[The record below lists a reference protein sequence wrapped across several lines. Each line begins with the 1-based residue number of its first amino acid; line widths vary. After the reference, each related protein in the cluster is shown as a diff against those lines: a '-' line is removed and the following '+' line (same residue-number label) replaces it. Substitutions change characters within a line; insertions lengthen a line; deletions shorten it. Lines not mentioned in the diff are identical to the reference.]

1 MTMNQTVTPEV
12 LKRLPADFFDLE
24 QDNLSEAESALR
36 QGYRELSGHVAKL
49 SSELEAAR
57 LARRKE
63 NQERENLL
71 NRFATMLDA
80 LPGGVIILDSDDSI
94 TEANPQAR
102 ALLGEP
108 LEGQS
113 WTTIEQRGRFNSQ
126 GSFEIRGR
134 RLNISTCPLPGGN
147 ETIVLVS
154 DITAQHTLQRELGRK
169 TRLSSLGE
177 MAARL
182 AHQIRTPLSS
192 TVLYVDQLS
201 KDIDQVK
208 RDRIC
213 RALKAQLSQT
223 ESLIT
228 SMLGFVRGGSL
239 LCLEPAK
246 VKGVVEEAL
255 SSCDGILEA
264 SGAEVTTNKIN
275 PGLTILAAPTEL
287 SSVIANMIQNSIQVC
302 EDKPEIE
309 VWAGAINQH
318 MMLIRVSDNG
328 PGIPS
333 DVIDQVFD
341 PFFTTRAAG
350 TGLGLAVLAS
360 VVQRHGGT
368 VHATNREAGGAQFTI
383 LLPVD
388 STSRASAQ

>member
-1 MTMNQTVTPEV
+1 MNQTVMPEV
-12 LKRLPADFFDLE
+12 LKQLPADFFDLE

-57 LARRKE
+57 LGRRKE
-63 NQERENLL
+63 NRERENLL

-80 LPGGVIILDSDDSI
+80 LPGGVIILDSHDSI

-113 WTTIEQRGRFNSQ
+113 WTAIEQRGRFNSQ

-213 RALKAQLSQT
+213 TALKSQLSQT

-246 VKGVVEEAL
+246 VKGVVDEAL

-264 SGAEVTTNKIN
+264 SGAEVTTNRIN
-275 PGLTILAAPTEL
+275 PTLTILAAPTEL

-328 PGIPS
+328 PGIPN

-368 VHATNREAGGAQFTI
+368 VHATNRESGGAQFTI

-388 STSRASAQ
+388 STSKAST

>member
-12 LKRLPADFFDLE
+12 LKQLPADFFDLE

-36 QGYRELSGHVAKL
+36 QGYRELSGYVAKL

-63 NQERENLL
+63 NRERENLL

-113 WTTIEQRGRFNSQ
+113 WNTIEERGRFNSQ

-213 RALKAQLSQT
+213 KALKSQLSQT

-246 VKGVVEEAL
+246 VKDVVEKAL

-275 PGLTILAAPTEL
+275 PSLTILAAPTEL
-287 SSVIANMIQNSIQVC
+287 SSVIANMIQNAIQVC

-368 VHATNREAGGAQFTI
+368 VHATNRESGGAQFTI
-383 LLPVD
+383 LLPVN
-388 STSRASAQ
+388 STLKAST

>member
-1 MTMNQTVTPEV
+1 MNQKVTPEV
-12 LKRLPADFFDLE
+12 LKQLPADFFELE

-63 NQERENLL
+63 NRERENLL

-113 WTTIEQRGRFNSQ
+113 WTAIEQRGRFNSQ

-154 DITAQHTLQRELGRK
+154 DITAQHALQRELGRK

-213 RALKAQLSQT
+213 GALKAQLSQT

-264 SGAEVTTNKIN
+264 SGAEVTTNRIN
-275 PGLTILAAPTEL
+275 PSLTILAAPTEL

-368 VHATNREAGGAQFTI
+368 VHATNRESGGAQFTI

-388 STSRASAQ
+388 STSKVST

>member
-1 MTMNQTVTPEV
+1 MNQTVTPEV
-12 LKRLPADFFDLE
+12 LTQLPAGFFELE

-63 NQERENLL
+63 NRQRENLL
-71 NRFATMLDA
+71 NRFATMLNA
-80 LPGGVIILDSDDSI
+80 LPGGVIILDLKDAI

-113 WTTIEQRGRFNSQ
+113 WATIEERGRFNPQ
-126 GSFEIRGR
+126 VSFEIRGR
-134 RLNISTCPLPGGN
+134 RLNISTCPLPGGE

-201 KDIDQVK
+201 KDIDPVK

-213 RALKAQLSQT
+213 TALKAQLSQT

-228 SMLGFVRGGSL
+228 SMLGFVRDGSL
-239 LCLEPAK
+239 LCLEPTN
-246 VKGVVEEAL
+246 VKSVVEEAL

-264 SGAEVTTNKIN
+264 SAAEITTNKIN

-287 SSVIANMIQNSIQVC
+287 SSVIANVIQNALQVC
-302 EDKPEIE
+302 ETKPAIE

-328 PGIPS
+328 PGIPT

-368 VHATNREAGGAQFTI
+368 VHAANRESGGAQFTI
-383 LLPVD
+383 LLPVE
-388 STSRASAQ
+388 STLKAST

>member
-1 MTMNQTVTPEV
+1 MNQTVTPEV
-12 LKRLPADFFDLE
+12 LKQLPADFFDLE

-63 NQERENLL
+63 NRERENLL

-113 WTTIEQRGRFNSQ
+113 WTAIEQRGRFNSQ

-213 RALKAQLSQT
+213 KALKSQLSQT

-275 PGLTILAAPTEL
+275 PSLTILAAPTEL

-328 PGIPS
+328 PGIPN

-368 VHATNREAGGAQFTI
+368 VHATNRESGGAQFTI

-388 STSRASAQ
+388 STSKAST

>member
-1 MTMNQTVTPEV
+1 MNQTVTPEV
-12 LKRLPADFFDLE
+12 LRQLPADFFELE

-63 NQERENLL
+63 NRERENLL
-71 NRFATMLDA
+71 DRFATMLDA
-80 LPGGVIILDSDDSI
+80 LPGGVIILDSKDSI

-113 WTTIEQRGRFNSQ
+113 WATIEERGRFNPQ

-134 RLNISTCPLPGGN
+134 RLNISTCPLPGGE

-201 KDIDQVK
+201 KDIDPVK

-213 RALKAQLSQT
+213 TALKAQLSQT

-239 LCLEPAK
+239 LCLEPTN
-246 VKGVVEEAL
+246 VRTVVEEAL

-264 SGAEVTTNKIN
+264 SGTEITTNKIN

-287 SSVIANMIQNSIQVC
+287 SSVIANVIQNAIQVC
-302 EDKPEIE
+302 EAKPAIE

-328 PGIPS
+328 PGISS

-368 VHATNREAGGAQFTI
+368 VHAANRESGGAQFTI
-383 LLPVD
+383 LLPVE
-388 STSRASAQ
+388 STLKAPTQ

>member
-1 MTMNQTVTPEV
+1 MNQTVTPEV
-12 LKRLPADFFDLE
+12 LRNLPADFFELE
-24 QDNLSEAESALR
+24 PDNLSEAESALR

-63 NQERENLL
+63 NRERENLL

-80 LPGGVIILDSDDSI
+80 LPGGVIILDSDDAI

-108 LEGQS
+108 LEGES
-113 WTTIEQRGRFNSQ
+113 WTAIEQRGRFNSQ

-134 RLNISTCPLPGGN
+134 RLNISTCPLPGGK

-201 KDIDQVK
+201 KDLDQGK

-213 RALKAQLSQT
+213 AALKAQLSQT
-223 ESLIT
+223 ENLIT

-239 LCLEPAK
+239 LCLEPTK
-246 VKGVVEEAL
+246 VKSIVEEAL
-255 SSCDGILEA
+255 SSCEGILEA
-264 SGAEVTTNKIN
+264 SGAKIVANKMN
-275 PGLTILAAPTEL
+275 PGLKILAAPTEL
-287 SSVIANMIQNSIQVC
+287 SSVIANVIQNATQIC
-302 EDKPEIE
+302 EEKPVIE

-368 VHATNREAGGAQFTI
+368 VHATNRESGGAQFTI
-383 LLPVD
+383 LLPVE
-388 STSRASAQ
+388 STLRSSAQ

>member
-1 MTMNQTVTPEV
+1 MNQTVTPEI
-12 LKRLPADFFDLE
+12 LKQLPADFFELE
-24 QDNLSEAESALR
+24 QNNLSEAESALR
-36 QGYRELSGHVAKL
+36 QGYRELSGHVTRL

-57 LARRKE
+57 LARREE
-63 NQERENLL
+63 NRERENLL

-80 LPGGVIILDSDDSI
+80 LPGGVIILDSSDTI

-102 ALLGEP
+102 SLLGEP

-113 WTTIEQRGRFNSQ
+113 WGEIEQRGRFNPQ

-134 RLNISTCPLPGGN
+134 RLNISTCPLPGGG

-154 DITAQHTLQRELGRK
+154 DITAQHALQRELGRK

-182 AHQIRTPLSS
+182 AHQIRTPISS

-201 KDIDQVK
+201 RDIDQEK
-208 RDRIC
+208 RQRISA
-213 RALKAQLSQT
+213 ALKAQLSQT
-223 ESLIT
+223 ETLIT

-239 LCLEPAK
+239 LCLEPAN
-246 VKGVVEEAL
+246 VKSIVAEAV
-255 SSCDGILEA
+255 SSCEGALEVSA
-264 SGAEVTTNKIN
+264 AQLSTNKIN
-275 PGLTILAAPTEL
+275 PSLTVLAAPAEL
-287 SSVIANMIQNSIQVC
+287 ASVIANMIHNAIQVC
-302 EDKPEIE
+302 EYSPEIE
-309 VWAGAINQH
+309 VWAGAVNQH

-328 PGIPS
+328 PGIS
-333 DVIDQVFD
+333 DDIIDQVFD

-368 VHATNREAGGAQFTI
+368 VHAANRETGGAQFTI
-383 LLPVD
+383 LLPLE
-388 STSRASAQ
+388 SSLKASN

>member
-1 MTMNQTVTPEV
+1 MKQTVIPEV
-12 LKRLPADFFDLE
+12 LKQLPPGFFDVE
-24 QDNLSEAESALR
+24 QDELSQAESALR
-36 QGYRELSGHVAKL
+36 QGYRELSGQVAKL

-63 NQERENLL
+63 NRERENLL

-80 LPGGVIILDSDDSI
+80 LPGGVIILDKDGLI

-108 LEGQS
+108 LESQP
-113 WTTIEQRGRFNSQ
+113 WDAIEARGRFNPQ

-134 RLNISTCPLPGGN
+134 RLNISTCPLPGGE
-147 ETIVLVS
+147 ETIILVS

-201 KDIDQVK
+201 KDIDREK

-213 RALKAQLSQT
+213 TALKAQLSQT

-239 LCLEPAK
+239 LCLEPVN
-246 VKGVVEEAL
+246 VKTVVEEAL
-255 SSCDGILEA
+255 CSCEGILKS
-264 SGAEVTTNKIN
+264 SGSVVITNKIN
-275 PGLTILAAPTEL
+275 PSLKILAAPTEL
-287 SSVIANMIQNSIQVC
+287 ASVIANMIQNAVQIC
-302 EDKPEIE
+302 DKNPEIE
-309 VWAGAINQH
+309 VWAGAVNQH

-328 PGIPS
+328 PGIPN

-368 VHATNREAGGAQFTI
+368 VHANNRESGGAQFTI
-383 LLPVD
+383 LLPVE
-388 STSRASAQ
+388 SNLKVSN